1 MAINYNV
8 ALIGFMGS
16 GKTAVSESLR
26 EQFDMDVIDMDAEIE
41 RRAGMSIS
49 NIFLQYG
56 EEYFRNLETEL
67 LKDLSQEENIVISCG
82 GGAVLRKEN
91 VDFLKE
97 GGKVVYLQAKPQTI
111 YDRIK
116 NTHNRPLLEGNM
128 SVENIADMMDGRRD
142 KYEAAADI
150 IVDVDGKTVEEIG
163 REIIDAL
170 NKPEGVTAGKEG
182 IDGSSFIANDI
193 NGATKLYGLIGS
205 PVAHS
210 GSPIMYNTA
219 FGALGINSAYMA
231 FDVDEAGVADAMNA
245 MKIFNMGG
253 MNVTMPCKNEVVK
266 YMDELSDA
274 ARLMGAVNTI
284 VNDDGKLIGH
294 NTDGCG
300 FVGNLRDNGV
310 DVVGKKI
317 VICGAGGAA
326 TAIIVQCALDGAREI
341 SIFKRVNATFNTTV
355 ELADKIMSEQAG
367 VTINVYDIA
376 DDAKMVE
383 EMLSADIFVNGT
395 SVGMHPSEEDSI
407 VKDARGFHENLVVC
421 DIVYNPL
428 ETKLLQDAANAG
440 VKQCIGGKGMLL
452 WQGVEAFKLYTGQNM
467 PVNIVKKKLGLD

>member
-1 MAINYNV
+1 MALEYNI

-16 GKTAVSESLR
+16 GKTAVSESLK
-26 EQFDMDVIDMDAEIE
+26 EQFSMNVIDMDSEIE
-41 RRAGMSIS
+41 CRAGMSIS

-56 EEYFRNLETEL
+56 EEHFRKLETEL
-67 LKDLSQEENIVISCG
+67 LKDLTQQQNIVISCG
-82 GGAVLRKEN
+82 GGVVLREEN
-91 VDFLKE
+91 VEYLKQ
-97 GGKVVYLQAKPQTI
+97 GGKIVYLQARPQTI

-128 SVENIADMMDGRRD
+128 SVENNADMMDGRRD
-142 KYEAAADI
+142 KYEKAADI
-150 IVDVDGKTVEEIG
+150 VVDVDDKSVEEIG
-163 REIIDAL
+163 REIINAIHKSHETTGDNSILPADDI
-170 NKPEGVTAGKEG
+170 VRV
-182 IDGSSFIANDI
+182 DI
-193 NGATKLYGLIGS
+193 NGATRLYGLIGS

-210 GSPIMYNTA
+210 ASPAMYTTA
-219 FGALGINSAYMA
+219 FGALGINSAYLA
-231 FDVDEAGVADAMNA
+231 FDVDEEHVAEAMQA
-245 MKIFNMGG
+245 MRTFNMGG

-266 YMDELSDA
+266 HMDELSDA

-284 VNDDGKLIGH
+284 VNDNGRLIGH

-310 DVVGKKI
+310 DVAGKKI
-317 VICGAGGAA
+317 VVCGAGGAA

-355 ELADKIMSEQAG
+355 ELADKIMCEHDD
-367 VTINVYDIA
+367 VIINVYDIS
-376 DDAKMVE
+376 DDNKMVE

-395 SVGMHPSEEDSI
+395 SVGMHPGEEDSI
-407 VKDARGFHENLVVC
+407 VRDARGFHENLVVC

-428 ETKLLQDAANAG
+428 ETKLLQDAARAG

-452 WQGVEAFKLYTGQNM
+452 WQGVAAFKLYTGQDM
-467 PVNIVKKKLGLD
+467 PVDIVKRKLSLD